1 MNLIIHQDIN
11 LSDKNWFKTGGNAKF
26 YCEPKNSQ
34 QFVEA
39 LELAKDANWPIF
51 VLGLGANILISD
63 QGWPGLVIKPMIA
76 QISISNSY
84 DINGITYKDVTAGSG
99 VIFQDLINYCLDN
112 NLKDLQEFSGIP
124 GTVGGSVFIN
134 IHYFSALLSNYLI
147 KATVVEKSTG
157 QLMSVD
163 NQWFE
168 FGYNKSK
175 LQTNNYYLLD
185 ATFRLTEC
193 TFLESAYL
201 KGRRDETI
209 RYRNWRYPSTG
220 TCGSFF
226 RNFKPEEV
234 SLESNGKKMIYVAYY
249 LDKLGIKGELKI
261 GGAIVSHQHANM
273 LVNTGN
279 ATSQDIVDLAKTM
292 QQMVYDKFKI
302 ICEPECILVGFE
314 NYPLMQKQ

>member
-1 MNLIIHQDIN
+1 MNLKIHQDIN
-11 LSDKNWFKTGGNAKF
+11 LSDKNWFRTGGNAKF

-63 QGWPGLVIKPMIA
+63 QGWPGLVIKPMIG

-84 DINGITYKDVTAGSG
+84 DIDGITYKDVTAGSG

-226 RNFKPEEV
+226 RNFEPEEV

-302 ICEPECILVGFE
+302 VCEPECILVGFE

>member
-1 MNLIIHQDIN
+1 LNLIIHQDIN
-11 LSDKNWFKTGGNAKF
+11 LSDKNWFRTGGNAKF
-26 YCEPKNSQ
+26 YCEPKNNQ
-34 QFVEA
+34 QFIEA
-39 LELAKDANWPIF
+39 LEIAQKSDWPIF

-63 QGWPGLVIKPMIA
+63 NGWQGMVIRPAINKIQSAEPY
-76 QISISNSY
+76 NL
-84 DINGITYKDVTAGSG
+84 NGITHREVTAGAG

-112 NLKDLQEFSGIP
+112 NLMDLQEFSGIP

-134 IHYFSALLSNYLI
+134 IHYFNALLSNYLV
-147 KATVVEKSTG
+147 KATVVEKATG
-157 QLMSVD
+157 KLMSVD

-193 TFLESAYL
+193 TLIESAYL

-209 RYRNWRYPSTG
+209 RYRNWRYPSSG

-226 RNFKPEEV
+226 RNFSADEV

-249 LDKLGIKGELKI
+249 LDKLGIKGELKM

-279 ATSQDIVDLAKTM
+279 ASSKDIIDLARTM
-292 QQMVYDKFKI
+292 QQMVYDKFAI
-302 ICEPECILVGFE
+302 ICQPECIFVGFE
-314 NYPLMQKQ
+314 KYPLLQ

>member
-1 MNLIIHQDIN
+1 MNLIIHQDIT

-26 YCEPKNSQ
+26 YCEPKNAA
-34 QFVEA
+34 QFIEA
-39 LELAKDANWPIF
+39 LALAKAANWPIF
-51 VLGLGANILISD
+51 VLGLGANILVSD
-63 QGWPGLVIKPMIA
+63 NGWQGLVIKPMIA
-76 QISISNSY
+76 EIKTSEAYQE
-84 DINGITYKDVTAGSG
+84 NGVAYKDVTAGSG

-134 IHYFSALLSNYLI
+134 IHYFNALLSNYLTN
-147 KATVVEKSTG
+147 ATVVEKSTG
-157 QLMSVD
+157 QLMHVN

-168 FGYNKSK
+168 FGYNTSK
-175 LQTNNYYLLD
+175 LQTNDYYLLE

-193 TFLESAYL
+193 TYLEAAYL

-209 RYRNWRYPSTG
+209 RYRNWRYPSSG

-234 SLESNGKKMIYVAYY
+234 TLESNGKKMIYVAYY

-273 LVNTGN
+273 LVNTGS
-279 ATSQDIVDLAKTM
+279 ATSKDIIELARTM
-292 QQMVYDKFKI
+292 QEMVYDKFKI
-302 ICEPECILVGFE
+302 ICQPECIFVGFD
-314 NYPLMQKQ
+314 NYPLLKHQ